1 MELILHLI
9 KTIFLPKRFLDSQI
23 PDTENK
29 NEFSQKVSRKVFAE
43 QGGTG
48 TESGDLYLDHR
59 PCGKGEKLPPG
70 DETKD
75 HSRLGLEAFR
85 EGEDIRE
92 SEMKFFP
99 RIGGDPMTGGR
110 I

>member
-1 MELILHLI
+1 MSEFQEL
-9 KTIFLPKRFLDSQI
+9 K
-23 PDTENK
+23 K
-29 NEFSQKVSRKVFAE
+29 NEFAQKVSRKIFVE

-48 TESGDLYLDHR
+48 TESGDLYLDYR
-59 PCGKGEKLPPG
+59 PCGKRKKLPSG

-85 EGEDIRE
+85 ERKNIRE

-99 RIGGDPMTGGR
+99 RIGGETVTGGT